1 MTRITEPKKATVAY
15 NFVITGTLATMTR
28 NEAKTFI
35 EQNGGKVTGTVSK
48 NTTYLLCGENPGSKL
63 DKARALGVKVLDGE
77 EALMKIK

>member
-1 MTRITEPKKATVAY
+1 
-15 NFVITGTLATMTR
+15 MTR